1 MVGVYFKL
9 QMKPTST
16 VLPRARSAMDLLK
29 FECNNGCV
37 AKKISAPGCVDIL
50 ACTETKNLA
59 ENGYCTMKSEGGTG
73 GS

>member
-16 VLPRARSAMDLLK
+16 VLPRARSAIDLLK

-37 AKKISAPGCVDIL
+37 AKKILAPGCVDPCMHGNEESSRKWVL
-50 ACTETKNLA
+50 YNE
-59 ENGYCTMKSEGGTG
+59 E
-73 GS
+73 